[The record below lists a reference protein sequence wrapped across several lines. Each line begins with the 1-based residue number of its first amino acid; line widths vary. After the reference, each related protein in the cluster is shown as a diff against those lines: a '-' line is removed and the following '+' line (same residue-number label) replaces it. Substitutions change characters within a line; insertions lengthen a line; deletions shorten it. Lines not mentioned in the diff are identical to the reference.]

1 MLRLEL
7 PTLLRQNGRFMGTSF
22 SPTRQDVERYRSL
35 RALSMERNHRIIKTI
50 PRQAPLAGLQ
60 TAPPL
65 VTAAAPSLQAHTRLR
80 SRL

>member
-60 TAPPL
+60 NG
-65 VTAAAPSLQAHTRLR
+65 AAASDRCPPSLQAHTRLR